1 MKGWNWLFLSL
12 IAVGAFVLASG
23 GGGSI
28 LSPAATAATYVYE
41 KDDTAVPN
49 PVRAALDKLNRR
61 EGFIA
66 TAEDDDAV
74 DATGAIADQYKV
86 PFATAKTSG
95 IPVLVVTA
103 GDTVLK
109 IVKDPKTEEDVL
121 QAVP

>member
-23 GGGSI
+23 GG
-28 LSPAATAATYVYE
+28 SPFAKPTAAVYVYE

-49 PVRAALDKLNRR
+49 AVRSALDKLNRR
-61 EGFIA
+61 EGFMA

-86 PFATAKTSG
+86 PFAAAKVSG

-103 GDTVLK
+103 GEKVLK
-109 IVKDPKTEEDVL
+109 VVKDPKTEEEVL